1 MNSYVLP
8 SGLGSARD
16 EISKLSFLTVR
27 IRHFDLK
34 ESQNRGFHRH
44 PECLPLNTKCCE
56 ITQSKNVAL
65 GDFMISECIVNDV
78 VNNTGFRAGDEKCRS

>member
-1 MNSYVLP
+1 MNSCVLP
-8 SGLGSARD
+8 SGLGSAGD
-16 EISKLSFLTVR
+16 EFSKLSFLIVR

-44 PECLPLNTKCCE
+44 PECLPLNTKFCE
-56 ITQSKNVAL
+56 ITQSRRVAL
-65 GDFMISECIVNDV
+65 GDFMISECNVNGV